1 MPTCKP
7 FARRLVVALFVGEIN
22 MKESRRF
29 LKPMIE
35 NAIEA
40 GIIPRDSVGPE
51 DASLELLLDVADA
64 RLAAEEVTTAY
75 DFVSML
81 LLWLDVDA
89 TDVVALRGYLIGFR
103 EGMKALKRTG
113 CKPEE
118 YDGGV
123 CDDNGVGMNCT
134 YEKDGG
140 AARNPGEKMPRGDE
154 AEIEA

>member
-1 MPTCKP
+1 
-7 FARRLVVALFVGEIN
+7 

-40 GIIPRDSVGPE
+40 GIIPRDSVCSE

-64 RLAAEEVTTAY
+64 RLAAKEITTAY

-81 LLWLDVDA
+81 LMWLDVDA
-89 TDVVALRGYLIGFR
+89 TDVVALRGYLIGFK
-103 EGMKALKRTG
+103 EGMQALKQTG
-113 CKPEE
+113 CRPEE
-118 YDGGV
+118 YEGGPLN
-123 CDDNGVGMNCT
+123 DNGVGMYCT
-134 YEKDGG
+134 YERDGG